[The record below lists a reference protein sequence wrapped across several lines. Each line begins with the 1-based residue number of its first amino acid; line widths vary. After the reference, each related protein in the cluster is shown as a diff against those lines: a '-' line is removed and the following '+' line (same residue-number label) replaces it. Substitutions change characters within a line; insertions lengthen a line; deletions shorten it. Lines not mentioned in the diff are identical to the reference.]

1 MFYLVVIAYLVPF
14 ISCLLLF
21 VSCSWPCAMLWA
33 GPNWTGRA
41 QCLQSGCCSLS
52 LSPVFYP
59 QVAMSWSWLT
69 AAASHLR
76 AAVGSELAMI
86 SKWWGKHLPESQV
99 QQRLDGPFVS
109 IDSCW
114 SRQENIPGSPHCTC
128 PGPGTSQNSRS
139 KMEKQKQSHWCY
151 CVRPR
156 GLSNN

>member
-86 SKWWGKHLPESQV
+86 SKLASPSSGGGNTCLSHKCSRDLMV
-99 QQRLDGPFVS
+99 RL
-109 IDSCW
+109 
-114 SRQENIPGSPHCTC
+114 SPSTPAEVGRKIFLDLHIAHVL
-128 PGPGTSQNSRS
+128 GLVHHKILG
-139 KMEKQKQSHWCY
+139 
-151 CVRPR
+151 VRWR
-156 GLSNN
+156 NKNKATGVTV